1 MDSFPLISVG
11 VPIFNAEKTIA
22 RTLSSLLNQDY
33 PNLEIIV
40 SDNCSTDESMKICKS
55 FEISSDRIKIVS
67 QFENIGPIRNFEYV
81 LQHARGEYFMW
92 CAGDDSLSP
101 TSISENFE
109 ALQANPKAVGC
120 SSVNSFEGTQDRK
133 YRHELVGDLKSRVT
147 LFFRHRRELHGNFY
161 CLFRRETLLGCPSLS
176 KSFIGWDWAVIF
188 FLTLRGELIRSGT
201 SEAVFGENGVSR
213 GTKRTLYK
221 VLGLSWIQ
229 TFIPY
234 FIFSYHVVSMS
245 KVVVSPRIKCLI
257 FFQLLKLNFAV
268 VKGRFIGCLVDFS
281 SVGREFLR
289 NLART

>member
-33 PNLEIIV
+33 PNLEILV
-40 SDNCSTDESMKICKS
+40 SDNGSTDGSMKICKS
-55 FEISSDRIKIVS
+55 FESSCDRIRIVS

-81 LQHARGEYFMW
+81 FEHARGDYFMW

-109 ALQANPKAVGC
+109 VLQANPKAVGC
-120 SSVNSFEGTQDRK
+120 SSVNSFEGSQERK
-133 YRHELVGDLKSRVT
+133 YRHELVGDLESRII

-161 CLFRRETLLGCPSLS
+161 CLFKRETLFGCPSLS

-201 SEAVFGENGVSR
+201 SEAIFGENGVSR
-213 GTKRTLYK
+213 GTKRKLYK

-234 FIFSYHVVSMS
+234 LIFSYHVFSMS
-245 KVVVSPRIKCLI
+245 KVVVSPRIKYLI
-257 FFQLLKLNFAV
+257 FVQLLKLNFTV
-268 VKGRFIGCLVDFS
+268 VKGRLMGGLVNFS
-281 SVGREFLR
+281 IFGRKIF
-289 NLART
+289 A